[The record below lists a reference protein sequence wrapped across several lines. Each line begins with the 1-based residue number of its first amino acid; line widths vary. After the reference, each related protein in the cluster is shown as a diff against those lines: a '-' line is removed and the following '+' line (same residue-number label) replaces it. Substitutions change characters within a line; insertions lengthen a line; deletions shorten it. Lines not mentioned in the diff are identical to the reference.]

1 MTFKSYK
8 GFFKPKNPSKY
19 KGDPTN
25 IIYRSSWEKQCM
37 IYFDN
42 KTEIYQ
48 WQSEELF
55 IPYKHPIT
63 GKYHRYYPDFK
74 VWSKT
79 KDGKEDSNEQHVELA
94 QGTGV
99 VIHRCSS
106 KNLNFSR

>member
-63 GKYHRYYPDFK
+63 GKYHRYYPD
-74 VWSKT
+74 
-79 KDGKEDSNEQHVELA
+79 LRY
-94 QGTGV
+94 GV
-99 VIHRCSS
+99 KQKMV
-106 KNLNFSR
+106 KKKYLL